1 MATRSESRLRIK
13 RRLQG
18 VVFLAVIALLLSLTI
33 VIYQKKLPWQSTL
46 HVSLQAQRIGNQLII
61 PADVKYEGVLVGR
74 VSHVSSVGDG
84 ATLNLQLS
92 KSLAKQI
99 PENVVARILPKTLF
113 GEKYVDLVNPTNA
126 APSTIPISD
135 LKPAVIKQDDSQTAV
150 ELQTVFAKLIPVLR
164 AANPTALSIALS
176 NTAEALQNRGNELG
190 QNLALI
196 NSYFS
201 QLNQDLPNIEHDIG
215 ALADTASTYADAAPD
230 LLNILR
236 NFSVTAHTF
245 TVKQDPFAQFLAG
258 TAGFANTA
266 TRFFQNNGAG
276 LTKLAKSSVAPLN
289 LLSQYSIVLEC
300 LPKGLSVFD
309 RTRLEHAFQGGELHI
324 ALIPVNDRGGY
335 TKADKPTLKEFTNAT
350 LPANCYGLPY
360 GSNKLHP
367 ENSKYPFAP
376 GGNYSKGG
384 FLGATSTST
393 TNTSLL
399 KPAVDGST
407 EGVGS
412 LAEQQQIS
420 TLLAEIEGKA
430 PGSSGLGD
438 LLLGPMLRGTVVS
451 P

>member
-1 MATRSESRLRIK
+1 MATRESRLKIK

-18 VVFLAVIALLLSLTI
+18 VVFLAVIALLLGLTI
-33 VIYQKKLPWQSTL
+33 VIYQKKLPWQASAHLTIPN
-46 HVSLQAQRIGNQLII
+46 VKSIGNQLII

-74 VSHVSSVGDG
+74 VSKVVSNGDT
-84 ATLNLQLS
+84 ATINLQLT
-92 KSLAKQI
+92 KSQIKEI

-113 GEKYVDLVNPTNA
+113 GEKYIDLVNPTNA
-126 APSTIPISD
+126 AVSSSHLANGDKINLDT
-135 LKPAVIKQDDSQTAV
+135 SQTAV

-176 NTAEALQNRGNELG
+176 NTSEALQNRGNELG
-190 QNLALI
+190 QNLELI
-196 NSYFS
+196 NNYFS

-215 ALADTASTYADAAPD
+215 ALADTASTYADASPD

-258 TAGFANTA
+258 TAGFATTA
-266 TRFFQNNGAG
+266 TNFFQTNGPG

-289 LLSQYSIVLEC
+289 LLSQYSIILEC

-324 ALIPVNDRGGY
+324 ALIPVNDRGAY
-335 TKADKPTLKEFTNAT
+335 TQKDKPSLKEFTSAT

-393 TNTSLL
+393 TNTSLV

-412 LAEQQQIS
+412 LAEQQQIQ

-438 LLLGPMLRGTVVS
+438 LLLGPMLRGTVVT